1 MKKSIILATAAGV
14 GLSLGIIA
22 AQAGPGAHGQ
32 AGGNAVPPNTPG
44 FHMGTGGPGGA
55 SLLTPGQNVQTISP
69 ADRGT
74 SQGASTF
81 APGTFAPGRK

>member
-1 MKKSIILATAAGV
+1 MKKSIILAAAAGV

-44 FHMGTGGPGGA
+44 FQMGTGGPGGA
-55 SLLTPGQNVQTISP
+55 SALTPANDMKTAITP
-69 ADRGT
+69 APH
-74 SQGASTF
+74 GASTF
-81 APGTFAPGRK
+81 APGTFAPGRTK